1 MEYYEN
7 LDEIIQFIDA
17 LEDIVGTVWKKE
29 EEWVINMNIHSEMA
43 SNRIN

>member
-7 LDEIIQFIDA
+7 LDEIIQFVDA
-17 LEDIVGTVWKKE
+17 LEDIVGTVREKE
-29 EEWVINMNIHSEMA
+29 KEWTINIPSEMA